1 MSIQSKIDQR
11 ITKLQRVREL
21 LADPEMLALIR
32 EILIEDGAEPGPVA
46 PAPSPIPV
54 QPPVPQSPAPPQE
67 PADVNFRGLMTQ
79 SAYKCVLNMNQPF
92 TGRELIEKMREA
104 GYTFFDHPEVSIHTP
119 LKKLIKENV
128 LEIVEEGV
136 GRHATVY
143 QRRRK

>member
-11 ITKLQRVREL
+11 ITKLNQVREL
-21 LADPEMLALIR
+21 LADPEMLALIK
-32 EILIEDGAEPGPVA
+32 EVVTEDGAEPTASNLP
-46 PAPSPIPV
+46 PI
-54 QPPVPQSPAPPQE
+54 QLPVPQTPAEPPE
-67 PADVNFRGLMTQ
+67 PAWNFRGWMTQ
-79 SAYKCVLNMNQPF
+79 TAYQCVLKMNQPF

-104 GYTFFDHPEVSIHTP
+104 GYTFFGHPEVSIHTP

-128 LEIVEEGV
+128 LEIVEQGA